1 MKEFRKA
8 LLCGRKGVFVDC
20 TKATAEEV
28 VMT

>member
-8 LLCGRKGVFVDC
+8 LYVGEKGFVDC